1 MYNGCYDIMSL
12 ASIEEVSKKLTLK
25 NLKVKEKIAKNEFL
39 KSSEFFRA
47 MKFEKSEIESI
58 KQTIKLFMEDYEK
71 DVHWLYYGS
80 VILGYGYELYRSD
93 DNKVY
98 GYKIDNNG
106 NIDEMF
112 LCDSNFYDH
121 ILCYQDRDETLFTRN
136 LVPFAKS

>member
-1 MYNGCYDIMSL
+1 MSL
-12 ASIEEVSKKLTLK
+12 ASIEEVSNKLTLK

-39 KSSEFFRA
+39 KSSEFFKA
-47 MKFEKSEIESI
+47 MKFDKSEIESI

-80 VILGYGYELYRSD
+80 VVLGYGYELYRSD

>member
-1 MYNGCYDIMSL
+1 
-12 ASIEEVSKKLTLK
+12 
-25 NLKVKEKIAKNEFL
+25 
-39 KSSEFFRA
+39 
-47 MKFEKSEIESI
+47 
-58 KQTIKLFMEDYEK
+58 MEDYEK

-80 VILGYGYELYRSD
+80 VVLGYGYELYRSD

>member
-1 MYNGCYDIMSL
+1 MSL
-12 ASIEEVSKKLTLK
+12 ASIEEVSNKLTLK

-39 KSSEFFRA
+39 KSSEFFKA

-98 GYKIDNNG
+98 GYKIDNDG

-121 ILCYQDRDETLFTRN
+121 ILCYQDKDDTLFTRN

>member
-1 MYNGCYDIMSL
+1 MSL
-12 ASIEEVSKKLTLK
+12 ASIEEVSNKLTLK
-25 NLKVKEKIAKNEFL
+25 NLKVKEKIAKSEFL
-39 KSSEFFRA
+39 KSSDFFKA

-80 VILGYGYELYRSD
+80 VILGYGYELYRSE
-93 DNKVY
+93 DNRVF
-98 GYKIDNNG
+98 GYKIDNND

>member
-1 MYNGCYDIMSL
+1 MSL
-12 ASIEEVSKKLTLK
+12 ANIEEVSKKLTLK
-25 NLKVKEKIAKNEFL
+25 NLKVKEKISKNEFL
-39 KSSEFFRA
+39 KSSEFLKA

-80 VILGYGYELYRSD
+80 VILGYGYELYRSE
-93 DNKVY
+93 DNRVF

-121 ILCYQDRDETLFTRN
+121 ILCYQDRDDTLFINN
-136 LVPFAKS
+136 LVPFAKC

>member
-1 MYNGCYDIMSL
+1 MSL

-25 NLKVKEKIAKNEFL
+25 NLKVKEKIAKSEFL
-39 KSSEFFRA
+39 KSSDFFKA

-80 VILGYGYELYRSD
+80 VVLGYGYELYRSD

-98 GYKIDNNG
+98 GYKIYNNG

>member
-1 MYNGCYDIMSL
+1 MSL

-25 NLKVKEKIAKNEFL
+25 NLKVKEKIAKSEFL
-39 KSSEFFRA
+39 KSSEFFKA
-47 MKFEKSEIESI
+47 MKFEESEIESI

-80 VILGYGYELYRSD
+80 VMLGYGYELYRSD

-98 GYKIDNNG
+98 GYKIDNDG

-121 ILCYQDRDETLFTRN
+121 ILCYQDIDETLFTRN

>member
-1 MYNGCYDIMSL
+1 MSL

-25 NLKVKEKIAKNEFL
+25 NLKVKEKISKNEFL
-39 KSSEFFRA
+39 RSSEFFKA
-47 MKFEKSEIESI
+47 MKFDKSEIESI

-80 VILGYGYELYRSD
+80 VVLGYGYELYRSD

-121 ILCYQDRDETLFTRN
+121 ILCYQDRDKTLFTNN

>member
-1 MYNGCYDIMSL
+1 MSL
-12 ASIEEVSKKLTLK
+12 ASIEEVSNKLTLK
-25 NLKVKEKIAKNEFL
+25 NLKVKEKITKNEFL
-39 KSSEFFRA
+39 KSSEFFKD

>member
-1 MYNGCYDIMSL
+1 MTKNDIMSF
-12 ASIEEVSKKLTLK
+12 AGIEVSKKLTLK

-39 KSSEFFRA
+39 RSSDFFKA
-47 MKFEKSEIESI
+47 MKFDKSEIESI

-93 DNKVY
+93 DDRVF

-121 ILCYQDRDETLFTRN
+121 ILCYQDKDDKLFTRN

>member
-1 MYNGCYDIMSL
+1 MSL
-12 ASIEEVSKKLTLK
+12 ASIEEVSNKLTLK
-25 NLKVKEKIAKNEFL
+25 NLKVKEKISKNEFL
-39 KSSEFFRA
+39 RSSEFFKA

-80 VILGYGYELYRSD
+80 VVLGYGHELYRSD

-98 GYKIDNNG
+98 GYKIDNNC

>member
-1 MYNGCYDIMSL
+1 MSL
-12 ASIEEVSKKLTLK
+12 ASIEEVSNKLTLK
-25 NLKVKEKIAKNEFL
+25 NLKVKEKISKNEFL
-39 KSSEFFRA
+39 RSSEFFKA
-47 MKFEKSEIESI
+47 MKFEESEIESI

-80 VILGYGYELYRSD
+80 IILGYGYELYRSE
-93 DNKVY
+93 DNRVF

-121 ILCYQDRDETLFTRN
+121 ILCLRERDDILFTNN

>member
-1 MYNGCYDIMSL
+1 MTKNDIMSF
-12 ASIEEVSKKLTLK
+12 AGIEVSKKLTLK

-39 KSSEFFRA
+39 RSSDFFKA
-47 MKFEKSEIESI
+47 MKFDKSEIESI

-93 DNKVY
+93 DDRVF

-112 LCDSNFYDH
+112 L
-121 ILCYQDRDETLFTRN
+121 
-136 LVPFAKS
+136 